1 MIDFRFVYRGLRA
14 QYRDQKYEIRSM
26 LSALR
31 ADDTALDV
39 GCNKG
44 SYLWALSH
52 AVPKGQVI
60 AFEPQPVLVDYLNR
74 ACARSGLRN
83 VTIEGAGVSS
93 AGGTLRLAVPGGGTS
108 SPGASFEAA
117 VAAREACRFIDVPTH
132 SLDRYFLDH
141 PVKRI
146 GAIKID
152 VEGHELSVL
161 AGAQAILER
170 QRPLVVCECEQ
181 RHLSNASVADLFR
194 VFRDLRYKGFFAQ
207 QGRATPVE
215 QFDPAVHQKQ
225 IGERFWDAKDY
236 FNNFVFFP

>member
-26 LSALR
+26 LSALK

-52 AVPKGQVI
+52 AVPRGRVI
-60 AFEPQPVLVDYLNR
+60 AFEPQPVLVDYLNQ

-93 AGGTLRLAVPGGGTS
+93 TSGALRLAVPGGGAS

-117 VAAREACRFIDVPTH
+117 VAARETCRFIDVPTYA
-132 SLDRYFLDH
+132 LDSYFLDR
-141 PVKRI
+141 PVQRI

-152 VEGHELSVL
+152 VEGHEMSVL

-170 QRPLVVCECEQ
+170 HRPVVVCECEQ
-181 RHLSNASVADLFR
+181 RHMSSGSVSDLFKL
-194 VFRDLRYKGFFAQ
+194 FRDLRYSGYFAQ
-207 QGRATPVE
+207 HGAATPVE
-215 QFDPAVHQKQ
+215 QFAPAVHQKQ